1 MASSRGFIALPL
13 AGYVALG
20 MGAIIL
26 ALGLAL
32 KIQSARLDAATQQV
46 VTLKQQVAQWQAAAK
61 TCSDAT
67 EAAEKEAKKR
77 NKAAQDALARA
88 RTDNQASQQEV
99 ARLKALIGSKT
110 ATACPAGEAVSRIRE
125 GLGK

>member
-1 MASSRGFIALPL
+1 MTQRGFIALPL

-20 MGAIIL
+20 MGAVIL

-46 VTLKQQVAQWQAAAK
+46 VTLKQQVAQWRAAAK

-67 EAAEKEAKKR
+67 EAAEKEAKSR
-77 NKAAQDALARA
+77 QTAALQALQRV
-88 RTDNQASQQEV
+88 REASKVSAGEV
-99 ARLKALIGSKT
+99 TRLKALIGSNK
-110 ATACPAGEAVSRIRE
+110 AVECPAGRAVSEVRKGFR
-125 GLGK
+125 